1 MGKFCLENRELRF
14 PEKKEIRVGD
24 CGEERQ
30 LFATQVFFFCRFIGL
45 ERSVLVWQCVV
56 RVGEVLFVQ
65 FTVNGRSNQLSGFC
79 GWPCEGSGGNGRKVP
94 QTKDYPVSHGK
105 AQKRKIAVGKTGKT
119 IRGCRDKHQ
128 GNLFG
133 RDGARKVSTA
143 GEAPGGST
151 DECVP
156 FVLPGFA
163 FTFWHVACR
172 SA

>member
-14 PEKKEIRVGD
+14 PERKEIWVGD
-24 CGEERQ
+24 CGREIR
-30 LFATQVFFFCRFIGL
+30 LFDRQVFFFCRFIGL
-45 ERSVLVWQCVV
+45 ERKILTWQCAG
-56 RVGEVLFVQ
+56 RVGEVLSVR

-79 GWPCEGSGGNGRKVP
+79 GWPCEGCGGNGRKVP

-105 AQKRKIAVGKTGKT
+105 AQKRKITVGKTGNT

-143 GEAPGGST
+143 GEAPGDST
-151 DECVP
+151 DGCVP

-163 FTFWHVACR
+163 FTFGHVACR